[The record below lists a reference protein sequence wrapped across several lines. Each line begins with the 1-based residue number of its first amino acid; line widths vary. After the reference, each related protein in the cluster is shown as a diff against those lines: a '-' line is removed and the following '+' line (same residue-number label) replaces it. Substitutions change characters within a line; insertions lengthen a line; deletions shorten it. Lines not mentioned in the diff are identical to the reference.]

1 MPADSHRHDHLL
13 DVVAHCDRCSR
24 ELTER
29 QIALDKRNGADLP
42 SRAKAIGSSGGSLDT

>member
-13 DVVAHCDRCSR
+13 DVVAHCDSCNR

-29 QIALDKRNGADLP
+29 QIALDKRNGAEQGERD
-42 SRAKAIGSSGGSLDT
+42 RGFGGFT